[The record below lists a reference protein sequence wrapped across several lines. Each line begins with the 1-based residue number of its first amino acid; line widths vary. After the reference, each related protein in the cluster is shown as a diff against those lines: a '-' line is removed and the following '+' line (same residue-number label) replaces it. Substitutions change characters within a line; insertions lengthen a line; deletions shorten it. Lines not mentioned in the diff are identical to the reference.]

1 MLEPKKKKK
10 NEHYCRRWIS
20 LKTLKEIPDSKESHL
35 FEAQISNYNHTDNSY
50 FVMSSATKDPFRN
63 GYYRSIA
70 LGILISPHSQ
80 SKIHFLEDASI
91 KRRKVGVTCET
102 CLINDCEERVAQP
115 KNIERKQRFEKMEQS
130 VEEIRT
136 DISVIKTALIGNELS
151 NDKGLV
157 GGLVVVKAEIE
168 LLKAEVKQ
176 LTEDKIKNS
185 IYIRLITW
193 LSAIIGTGVIGFVL
207 KYLFQIKE

>member
-1 MLEPKKKKK
+1 MNVDE
-10 NEHYCRRWIS
+10 
-20 LKTLKEIPDSKESHL
+20 
-35 FEAQISNYNHTDNSY
+35 
-50 FVMSSATKDPFRN
+50 
-63 GYYRSIA
+63 
-70 LGILISPHSQ
+70 
-80 SKIHFLEDASI
+80 
-91 KRRKVGVTCET
+91 
-102 CLINDCEERVAQP
+102 
-115 KNIERKQRFEKMEQS
+115 KQRFEKMEQS

-207 KYLFQIKE
+207 KYIFQIK

>member
-1 MLEPKKKKK
+1 MNVDE
-10 NEHYCRRWIS
+10 
-20 LKTLKEIPDSKESHL
+20 KE
-35 FEAQISNYNHTDNSY
+35 
-50 FVMSSATKDPFRN
+50 
-63 GYYRSIA
+63 
-70 LGILISPHSQ
+70 
-80 SKIHFLEDASI
+80 
-91 KRRKVGVTCET
+91 
-102 CLINDCEERVAQP
+102 
-115 KNIERKQRFEKMEQS
+115 RFIKMEQS
-130 VEEIRT
+130 VEEIKT
-136 DISVIKTALIGNELS
+136 DISVIRTALVGNELS

-207 KYLFQIKE
+207 KYIFQIKE

>member
-1 MLEPKKKKK
+1 MNVDE
-10 NEHYCRRWIS
+10 
-20 LKTLKEIPDSKESHL
+20 
-35 FEAQISNYNHTDNSY
+35 
-50 FVMSSATKDPFRN
+50 
-63 GYYRSIA
+63 
-70 LGILISPHSQ
+70 
-80 SKIHFLEDASI
+80 
-91 KRRKVGVTCET
+91 
-102 CLINDCEERVAQP
+102 
-115 KNIERKQRFEKMEQS
+115 KQRFEKMEQS
-130 VEEIRT
+130 VEEIKT

-207 KYLFQIKE
+207 KYIFQIKD

>member
-1 MLEPKKKKK
+1 M
-10 NEHYCRRWIS
+10 
-20 LKTLKEIPDSKESHL
+20 
-35 FEAQISNYNHTDNSY
+35 
-50 FVMSSATKDPFRN
+50 
-63 GYYRSIA
+63 
-70 LGILISPHSQ
+70 
-80 SKIHFLEDASI
+80 
-91 KRRKVGVTCET
+91 
-102 CLINDCEERVAQP
+102 
-115 KNIERKQRFEKMEQS
+115 
-130 VEEIRT
+130 EEIRT

-207 KYLFQIKE
+207 KYIFQIKE

>member
-1 MLEPKKKKK
+1 
-10 NEHYCRRWIS
+10 
-20 LKTLKEIPDSKESHL
+20 
-35 FEAQISNYNHTDNSY
+35 
-50 FVMSSATKDPFRN
+50 
-63 GYYRSIA
+63 
-70 LGILISPHSQ
+70 
-80 SKIHFLEDASI
+80 
-91 KRRKVGVTCET
+91 
-102 CLINDCEERVAQP
+102 
-115 KNIERKQRFEKMEQS
+115 MEQS
-130 VEEIRT
+130 VEEIKT

-157 GGLVVVKAEIE
+157 GDIVVVKAEIE

>member
-1 MLEPKKKKK
+1 MNVDE
-10 NEHYCRRWIS
+10 
-20 LKTLKEIPDSKESHL
+20 
-35 FEAQISNYNHTDNSY
+35 
-50 FVMSSATKDPFRN
+50 
-63 GYYRSIA
+63 
-70 LGILISPHSQ
+70 
-80 SKIHFLEDASI
+80 
-91 KRRKVGVTCET
+91 
-102 CLINDCEERVAQP
+102 
-115 KNIERKQRFEKMEQS
+115 KQRFEKMEQS

-207 KYLFQIKE
+207 KYIFQIKD

>member
-1 MLEPKKKKK
+1 MNVDE
-10 NEHYCRRWIS
+10 
-20 LKTLKEIPDSKESHL
+20 
-35 FEAQISNYNHTDNSY
+35 
-50 FVMSSATKDPFRN
+50 
-63 GYYRSIA
+63 
-70 LGILISPHSQ
+70 
-80 SKIHFLEDASI
+80 
-91 KRRKVGVTCET
+91 
-102 CLINDCEERVAQP
+102 
-115 KNIERKQRFEKMEQS
+115 KQRFEKMEQS

>member
-1 MLEPKKKKK
+1 MNVDE
-10 NEHYCRRWIS
+10 
-20 LKTLKEIPDSKESHL
+20 
-35 FEAQISNYNHTDNSY
+35 
-50 FVMSSATKDPFRN
+50 
-63 GYYRSIA
+63 
-70 LGILISPHSQ
+70 
-80 SKIHFLEDASI
+80 
-91 KRRKVGVTCET
+91 
-102 CLINDCEERVAQP
+102 
-115 KNIERKQRFEKMEQS
+115 KQRFEKMEQS

-157 GGLVVVKAEIE
+157 GDIVVVKAEIE

>member
-1 MLEPKKKKK
+1 MNVDE
-10 NEHYCRRWIS
+10 
-20 LKTLKEIPDSKESHL
+20 
-35 FEAQISNYNHTDNSY
+35 
-50 FVMSSATKDPFRN
+50 
-63 GYYRSIA
+63 
-70 LGILISPHSQ
+70 
-80 SKIHFLEDASI
+80 
-91 KRRKVGVTCET
+91 
-102 CLINDCEERVAQP
+102 
-115 KNIERKQRFEKMEQS
+115 KQRFEKMEQS

-157 GGLVVVKAEIE
+157 GDIVVVKAKIE

-207 KYLFQIKE
+207 KYIFQIKE

>member
-1 MLEPKKKKK
+1 M
-10 NEHYCRRWIS
+10 N
-20 LKTLKEIPDSKESHL
+20 
-35 FEAQISNYNHTDNSY
+35 
-50 FVMSSATKDPFRN
+50 
-63 GYYRSIA
+63 
-70 LGILISPHSQ
+70 
-80 SKIHFLEDASI
+80 
-91 KRRKVGVTCET
+91 VGE
-102 CLINDCEERVAQP
+102 
-115 KNIERKQRFEKMEQS
+115 KQRFEKMEQS

-157 GGLVVVKAEIE
+157 GDIVVVKAEIE

-207 KYLFQIKE
+207 KYIFQIKE

>member
-1 MLEPKKKKK
+1 MNVDE
-10 NEHYCRRWIS
+10 
-20 LKTLKEIPDSKESHL
+20 
-35 FEAQISNYNHTDNSY
+35 
-50 FVMSSATKDPFRN
+50 
-63 GYYRSIA
+63 
-70 LGILISPHSQ
+70 
-80 SKIHFLEDASI
+80 
-91 KRRKVGVTCET
+91 
-102 CLINDCEERVAQP
+102 
-115 KNIERKQRFEKMEQS
+115 KQRFEKMEQS

-157 GGLVVVKAEIE
+157 GDIVVVKAEIE

-207 KYLFQIKE
+207 KYIFQIKE

>member
-1 MLEPKKKKK
+1 MNVDE
-10 NEHYCRRWIS
+10 
-20 LKTLKEIPDSKESHL
+20 
-35 FEAQISNYNHTDNSY
+35 
-50 FVMSSATKDPFRN
+50 
-63 GYYRSIA
+63 
-70 LGILISPHSQ
+70 
-80 SKIHFLEDASI
+80 
-91 KRRKVGVTCET
+91 
-102 CLINDCEERVAQP
+102 
-115 KNIERKQRFEKMEQS
+115 KQRFEKMEQS
-130 VEEIRT
+130 VEEIKT

-157 GGLVVVKAEIE
+157 GDIVVVKAEIE

-207 KYLFQIKE
+207 KYIFQIKD

>member
-1 MLEPKKKKK
+1 MNVDE
-10 NEHYCRRWIS
+10 
-20 LKTLKEIPDSKESHL
+20 
-35 FEAQISNYNHTDNSY
+35 
-50 FVMSSATKDPFRN
+50 
-63 GYYRSIA
+63 
-70 LGILISPHSQ
+70 
-80 SKIHFLEDASI
+80 
-91 KRRKVGVTCET
+91 
-102 CLINDCEERVAQP
+102 
-115 KNIERKQRFEKMEQS
+115 KQRFEKMEQS

-157 GGLVVVKAEIE
+157 GDIVVVKAEIE

-207 KYLFQIKE
+207 KYIFQIKD

>member
-1 MLEPKKKKK
+1 MNVDE
-10 NEHYCRRWIS
+10 
-20 LKTLKEIPDSKESHL
+20 
-35 FEAQISNYNHTDNSY
+35 
-50 FVMSSATKDPFRN
+50 
-63 GYYRSIA
+63 
-70 LGILISPHSQ
+70 
-80 SKIHFLEDASI
+80 
-91 KRRKVGVTCET
+91 
-102 CLINDCEERVAQP
+102 
-115 KNIERKQRFEKMEQS
+115 KQRFEKMEQS

-207 KYLFQIKE
+207 KYIFQIKE

>member
-1 MLEPKKKKK
+1 
-10 NEHYCRRWIS
+10 
-20 LKTLKEIPDSKESHL
+20 
-35 FEAQISNYNHTDNSY
+35 
-50 FVMSSATKDPFRN
+50 
-63 GYYRSIA
+63 
-70 LGILISPHSQ
+70 
-80 SKIHFLEDASI
+80 
-91 KRRKVGVTCET
+91 
-102 CLINDCEERVAQP
+102 
-115 KNIERKQRFEKMEQS
+115 MEQS
-130 VEEIRT
+130 VEEIKT

-157 GGLVVVKAEIE
+157 GDIVVVKAEIE

-207 KYLFQIKE
+207 KYIFQIKE

>member
-1 MLEPKKKKK
+1 MNVDE
-10 NEHYCRRWIS
+10 
-20 LKTLKEIPDSKESHL
+20 
-35 FEAQISNYNHTDNSY
+35 
-50 FVMSSATKDPFRN
+50 
-63 GYYRSIA
+63 
-70 LGILISPHSQ
+70 
-80 SKIHFLEDASI
+80 
-91 KRRKVGVTCET
+91 
-102 CLINDCEERVAQP
+102 
-115 KNIERKQRFEKMEQS
+115 KQRFEKMEQS
-130 VEEIRT
+130 VEEIKT

>member
-1 MLEPKKKKK
+1 MNVDE
-10 NEHYCRRWIS
+10 
-20 LKTLKEIPDSKESHL
+20 
-35 FEAQISNYNHTDNSY
+35 
-50 FVMSSATKDPFRN
+50 
-63 GYYRSIA
+63 
-70 LGILISPHSQ
+70 
-80 SKIHFLEDASI
+80 
-91 KRRKVGVTCET
+91 
-102 CLINDCEERVAQP
+102 
-115 KNIERKQRFEKMEQS
+115 KQRFEKMEQS
-130 VEEIRT
+130 VEEIKT

-157 GGLVVVKAEIE
+157 GDIVVVKAEIE

-207 KYLFQIKE
+207 KYIFQIKE